1 MLHPDGYARRLVNY
15 DARGNSIEEAY
26 VDFSG
31 DPVVHRKLGFSRMRQ
46 RFDTQGNLIARF
58 WFGSGG
64 VPSPLSAR
72 YAYDARGNRIE
83 ELYVDDDER
92 PFTVAAGFA
101 KIRYQYDTRGDQILQ
116 SYYDS
121 AGRPARSIQGYASV
135 SRAYNALGKLIE
147 EAYFDVG
154 DRPTL
159 SVDRYAKVR
168 WKYDNRSNKTEEAY
182 FGIDDRPTRSKQGYL
197 KIVWVYDA
205 LGNVI
210 DTQHVTAQAD
220 EPIQRE
226 HSAVDNAV
234 RQ

>member
-1 MLHPDGYARRLVNY
+1 MTMSVLSPWLQVLPRSDTNTTRAAIRSCNPITIRPADL
-15 DARGNSIEEAY
+15 REAY
-26 VDFSG
+26 RVT
-31 DPVVHRKLGFSRMRQ
+31 HR
-46 RFDTQGNLIARF
+46 
-58 WFGSGG
+58 
-64 VPSPLSAR
+64 SA
-72 YAYDARGNRIE
+72 
-83 ELYVDDDER
+83 
-92 PFTVAAGFA
+92 
-101 KIRYQYDTRGDQILQ
+101 
-116 SYYDS
+116 
-121 AGRPARSIQGYASV
+121 
-135 SRAYNALGKLIE
+135 AYNALGKLIE
-147 EAYFDVG
+147 EAYFDVD